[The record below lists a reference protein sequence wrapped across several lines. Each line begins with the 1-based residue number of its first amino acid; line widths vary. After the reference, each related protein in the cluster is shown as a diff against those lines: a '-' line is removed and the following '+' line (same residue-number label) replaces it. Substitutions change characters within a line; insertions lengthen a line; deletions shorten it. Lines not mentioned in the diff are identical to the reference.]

1 MSAVAQTFEHERVQ
15 AAEERSPANQGEAA
29 LGDVRRELGW
39 CLLEHVPDRSADQV
53 EWAGERDA
61 DGVAADARSSEQP
74 SELCTT
80 VVPIPYLYPA
90 QEVATTTEEANKCTI
105 GMAESLLFRDAKE
118 PKK

>member
-1 MSAVAQTFEHERVQ
+1 MPLTIQRCCSTSLAPVRTMTAVPGHIGLITLDYPFGYRTI
-15 AAEERSPANQGEAA
+15 RSTSI
-29 LGDVRRELGW
+29 R
-39 CLLEHVPDRSADQV
+39 
-53 EWAGERDA
+53 
-61 DGVAADARSSEQP
+61 RSSEQP